1 MPTLALLFLVPFLL
15 QEPGQIPINTPYVE
29 TPPHIVTSML
39 KLARVHPGDMV
50 YDLGCGDGRI
60 VIAAA
65 KEFGANGVG
74 VDINEDRIATA
85 RTNARTA
92 GVQDRVTFEV
102 QDLFATDLRSATVV
116 ALYLL
121 PEANLRLRDRL
132 QQELK
137 PGTRVVANS
146 FGMGDWKPDAVEN
159 VDGNPVYM
167 WVIRP
172 Q

>member
-1 MPTLALLFLVPFLL
+1 MPTVALIFLLPFLV
-15 QEPGQIPINTPYVE
+15 QEPGQIPINTPYVG
-29 TPPHIVTSML
+29 TPPNVVNSML
-39 KLARVHPGDMV
+39 KLARVHPGDVV

-65 KEFGANGVG
+65 KDFGANGVG
-74 VDINEDRIATA
+74 VDINAERISEA
-85 RTNARTA
+85 RANARAA
-92 GVQDRVTFEV
+92 GVQDRVAFEV
-102 QDLFATDLRSATVV
+102 QDLFATDLHTATVV

-121 PEANLRLRDRL
+121 PEANLRLRERL
-132 QQELK
+132 QKELR

-146 FGMGDWKPDAVEN
+146 FNMGDWQPDAVEN

-172 Q
+172 R